1 MLADACCQK
10 PHCFS
15 MTLEQRSFVNAHRLW
30 EGTVHWKRSAAAALV
45 FAELGQTITSSPQLA
60 ASSKAEDFRYFQ
72 GCTRNNAGH
81 LCRKPLEQCIAET
94 HCYSKTSPQCRNAFL
109 LSQTFLSLEFRC
121 KDDVSGLKID
131 VSGLRRALC
140 CHCMQSL
147 KLLPRAAILCGH
159 SCSSS
164 AFCSPASRY
173 EAKQQVMP
181 QPVLSC
187 LPFVV
192 LELWH

>member
-1 MLADACCQK
+1 M
-10 PHCFS
+10 
-15 MTLEQRSFVNAHRLW
+15 
-30 EGTVHWKRSAAAALV
+30 HWKRSAAAALV
-45 FAELGQTITSSPQLA
+45 FAELGQTPTSSPQLA

-72 GCTRNNAGH
+72 GCIRNNAGH
-81 LCRKPLEQCIAET
+81 LCCKPLEQHTATVKHLHNVET
-94 HCYSKTSPQCRNAFL
+94 HFYCP
-109 LSQTFLSLEFRC
+109 QTFLSLEFRC

-187 LPFVV
+187 LPFTV